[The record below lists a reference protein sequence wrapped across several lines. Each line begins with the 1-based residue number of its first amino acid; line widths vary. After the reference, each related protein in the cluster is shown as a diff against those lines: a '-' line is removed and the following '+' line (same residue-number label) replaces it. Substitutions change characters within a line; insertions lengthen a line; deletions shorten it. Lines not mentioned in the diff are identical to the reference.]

1 MTAEPGQRAPSPSP
15 LAIARR
21 EGVVEQ
27 QAMRAGLVPMVVGK
41 FGRDALTDRLA
52 WSEHEAA
59 EALGVSD
66 RTLRTWR
73 DRGIVPYKRIGTIF
87 PAVNKDVAI
96 FPEKIKTG
104 FIYTLGATKEMSKE
118 RGFDNHI
125 MLTEMILSRI
135 FGSCE
140 SLCSYDT
147 YQFEDYSKVFAPRFD
162 PEKKA
167 QRRKEIFPLDCAKA
181 FKMGVNLTK

>member
-73 DRGIVPYKRIGTIF
+73 DRGIVPYKRIGTVVRYSPIALKDWVAKPF
-87 PAVNKDVAI
+87 DDQKENQHGEGPERTPRTPRTQERPVARRAPARSRK
-96 FPEKIKTG
+96 P
-104 FIYTLGATKEMSKE
+104 GAPKPRLPVGLIGG
-118 RGFDNHI
+118 RG
-125 MLTEMILSRI
+125 
-135 FGSCE
+135 
-140 SLCSYDT
+140 
-147 YQFEDYSKVFAPRFD
+147 P
-162 PEKKA
+162 A
-167 QRRKEIFPLDCAKA
+167 QA
-181 FKMGVNLTK
+181 G